1 MIAQE
6 SIHRIAG
13 ALKAAAPVG
22 SKIFLFGSHAKG
34 TAREGSDLDLMVV
47 EPKVDDRIAEANRL
61 YQAIRP
67 FRLPVDILVTSRAD
81 FDQWSAVRCTV
92 HNEVARHGR
101 EL

>member
-47 EPKVDDRIAEANRL
+47 EPKVDVFT
-61 YQAIRP
+61 RP
-67 FRLPVDILVTSRAD
+67 
-81 FDQWSAVRCTV
+81 SAPSACLWTFW
-92 HNEVARHGR
+92 
-101 EL
+101 